1 MIKLKDILKELNV
14 GDELFTDLSV
24 EDYNHRVYRYSK
36 ELPSLLSKWGL
47 KGEENT
53 KEEDKLLVN
62 ISKYIETANSKNKRN
77 LAPYLNELLALK
89 SKFPYILDPFYSK
102 KNIKEIYR
110 GMSLNLDKVAPLFE
124 KWWEE
129 NEEKP
134 LDEIF
139 SELRK
144 KSTPN
149 FAPSPLKAFA
159 QGIYYGN
166 QGKNLNSDYGT
177 PEGFEYNQMVKSRNK
192 DFMSF
197 SIDLRVAGDF
207 ATEVSNDPY
216 IPPNSIGVVVGIN
229 ALDNSSKLLFNPDF
243 LNTMRKDNEDEIM
256 YVGNEIFA
264 NKIYLTNYDSIFR
277 VLMKL
282 YDKA

>member
-1 MIKLKDILKELNV
+1 MIKLKDILKELEV

-24 EDYNHRVYRYSK
+24 EDYNHEVYLYSK

-62 ISKYIETANSKNKRN
+62 ISKYIETANPKHKGN
-77 LAPYLNELLALK
+77 LSPYLNELLALK

-102 KNIKEIYR
+102 KNIKGIYR
-110 GMSLNLDKVAPLFE
+110 GMSLKINKVAPLFE
-124 KWWEE
+124 KWWSESGQ
-129 NEEKP
+129 KP

-144 KSTPN
+144 KFTPN
-149 FAPSPLKAFA
+149 WASFDLGAFA
-159 QGIYYGN
+159 TEIYYG
-166 QGKNLNSDYGT
+166 KKWKPLPD
-177 PEGFEYNQMVKSRNK
+177 FEYNQMVKSRNK

-207 ATEVSNDPY
+207 ATGVSNHQYD
-216 IPPNSIGVVVGIN
+216 IPANSVGVVVGIN

-243 LNTMRKDNEDEIM
+243 LNAMRKDDENEII

-264 NKIYLTNYDSIFR
+264 NKIYLTNKDSVVR
-277 VLMKL
+277 VLKNL

>member
-1 MIKLKDILKELNV
+1 MIKLKDILKELEV
-14 GDELFTDLSV
+14 GDELFTDLFV
-24 EDYNHRVYRYSK
+24 EDYNYRVNLYSK

-53 KEEDKLLVN
+53 KEEDKLLDN
-62 ISKYIETANSKNKRN
+62 IAKYIEIANSKNKGN
-77 LAPYLNELLALK
+77 LSPYLNELLSLK

-110 GMSLNLDKVAPLFE
+110 GMSLKTNKVAPLFE
-124 KWWEE
+124 KWWSKSGQ
-129 NEEKP
+129 KP

-144 KSTPN
+144 KFTPN
-149 FAPSPLKAFA
+149 WAPSPLEAFA
-159 QGIYYGN
+159 EGIYFGDKWKPL
-166 QGKNLNSDYGT
+166 Q
-177 PEGFEYNQMVKSRNK
+177 GFEYNQMVKSRNE

-197 SIDLRVAGDF
+197 SIDLEIAGDF
-207 ATEVSNDPY
+207 AIGVSNDPD
-216 IPPNSIGVVVGIN
+216 IPEDSVGVVVGAN

-243 LNTMRKDNEDEIM
+243 LNTMRRDNEEEIM

-264 NKIYLTNYDSIFR
+264 NKIYLTNRFSIFR
-277 VLMKL
+277 VLKNL

>member
-1 MIKLKDILKELNV
+1 MIKLKDILKELDYGN
-14 GDELFTDLSV
+14 ELFTDLSV
-24 EDYNHRVYRYSK
+24 EDYNHEVYLYSK

-62 ISKYIETANSKNKRN
+62 ISKYIETANSKHKGN
-77 LAPYLNELLALK
+77 LSPYLNELLALK

-110 GMSLNLDKVAPLFE
+110 GMSLKINKVAPLFE

-144 KSTPN
+144 KYTPN
-149 FAPSPLKAFA
+149 FAPSPLGAFA
-159 QGIYYGN
+159 EVIYSDGN
-166 QGKNLNSDYGT
+166 QGKNLNK
-177 PEGFEYNQMVKSRNK
+177 GFEYNQMVKSRNK

-207 ATEVSNDPY
+207 ATGVNNDNLPTDMV
-216 IPPNSIGVVVGIN
+216 GVVVGIN

-277 VLMKL
+277 VLKNL

>member
-1 MIKLKDILKELNV
+1 MIKLKDILKELEV
-14 GDELFTDLSV
+14 GNELFADLSI
-24 EDYNHRVYRYSK
+24 DDRTNNHRVYLYSK
-36 ELPSLLSKWGL
+36 KLPSLLSKWGL

-53 KEEDKLLVN
+53 KEEDKLIVN
-62 ISKYIETANSKNKRN
+62 IARYIEIANSKNKGN
-77 LAPYLNELLALK
+77 LAPYLNELLSLK

-102 KNIKEIYR
+102 KNIKEMYR
-110 GMSLNLDKVAPLFE
+110 GMSLNIDKVASLFE
-124 KWWEE
+124 KWWSKSGQ
-129 NEEKP
+129 KP

-144 KSTPN
+144 KSNPYLVL
-149 FAPSPLKAFA
+149 SPLGDFA
-159 QGIYYGN
+159 EGIYYGDKWKPLP
-166 QGKNLNSDYGT
+166 GI
-177 PEGFEYNQMVKSRNK
+177 EYNQMIKSRNK

-197 SIDLRVAGDF
+197 SINSRVAGDF
-207 ATEVSNDPY
+207 ATSVSHDDKLPED
-216 IPPNSIGVVVGIN
+216 SVGVVVGAN

-243 LNTMRKDNEDEIM
+243 LNTMRSDNEDEIM

-277 VLMKL
+277 VLKNL

>member
-53 KEEDKLLVN
+53 KEENKLLVN
-62 ISKYIETANSKNKRN
+62 ISKYIETANSKNKGN

-124 KWWEE
+124 KWWSKSGQ
-129 NEEKP
+129 KP

-144 KSTPN
+144 KYTPN
-149 FAPSPLKAFA
+149 FAPSPLGAFA
-159 QGIYYGN
+159 EAIYYG
-166 QGKNLNSDYGT
+166 KKWKPL
-177 PEGFEYNQMVKSRNK
+177 PGFEYNQMVKSRNK

-207 ATEVSNDPY
+207 ATGVSNDPD
-216 IPPNSIGVVVGIN
+216 IPANSVGVVVGIN

-277 VLMKL
+277 VLKNL

>member
-1 MIKLKDILKELNV
+1 MIKLKDILKELEV

-24 EDYNHRVYRYSK
+24 EDYNHRVYLYSK

-62 ISKYIETANSKNKRN
+62 ISKYIEFASLKHKGN
-77 LAPYLNELLALK
+77 LSPYLNELLSLK

-110 GMSLNLDKVAPLFE
+110 GMSLKINKVAPLFE
-124 KWWEE
+124 KWWSESGQ
-129 NEEKP
+129 KP

-144 KSTPN
+144 KFTPN
-149 FAPSPLKAFA
+149 WASSPLGAFA
-159 QGIYYGN
+159 TEIYYG
-166 QGKNLNSDYGT
+166 KKWKPL
-177 PEGFEYNQMVKSRNK
+177 PGFEYNQMVKSRNK

-197 SIDLRVAGDF
+197 SIDSRIAGDF
-207 ATEVSNDPY
+207 ATGVTNDPD
-216 IPPNSIGVVVGIN
+216 IPEDSIGVVVGAN

-243 LNTMRKDNEDEIM
+243 LNTMRKDDE
-256 YVGNEIFA
+256 NEIIYVDNEILA
-264 NKIYLTNYDSIFR
+264 NKIYLTNRDSIVR
-277 VLMKL
+277 VLDNL
-282 YDKA
+282 YLVWFNRL

>member
-1 MIKLKDILKELNV
+1 
-14 GDELFTDLSV
+14 
-24 EDYNHRVYRYSK
+24 
-36 ELPSLLSKWGL
+36 
-47 KGEENT
+47 
-53 KEEDKLLVN
+53 
-62 ISKYIETANSKNKRN
+62 
-77 LAPYLNELLALK
+77 
-89 SKFPYILDPFYSK
+89 
-102 KNIKEIYR
+102 
-110 GMSLNLDKVAPLFE
+110 MSLKINKVAPLFE

-144 KSTPN
+144 KYTPN
-149 FAPSPLKAFA
+149 FAPSPLGAFA
-159 QGIYYGN
+159 EVIYSDGN
-166 QGKNLNSDYGT
+166 QGKNLNK
-177 PEGFEYNQMVKSRNK
+177 GFEYNQMVKSRNK

-207 ATEVSNDPY
+207 ATGVNNDNLPTDMV
-216 IPPNSIGVVVGIN
+216 GVVVGIN

-277 VLMKL
+277 VLKNL

>member
-1 MIKLKDILKELNV
+1 MIKLKDILKELEV
-14 GDELFTDLSV
+14 GDELFADSSIDDRTN
-24 EDYNHRVYRYSK
+24 NHRVYLYSK

-62 ISKYIETANSKNKRN
+62 IGKYVEFASLKHKGN
-77 LAPYLNELLALK
+77 LSPYLNELLSLK

-110 GMSLNLDKVAPLFE
+110 GMSLKINKVAPLFE
-124 KWWEE
+124 KGWDESGQ
-129 NEEKP
+129 KP

-149 FAPSPLKAFA
+149 FAPYSTFA
-159 QGIYYGN
+159 EEIYFG
-166 QGKNLNSDYGT
+166 GKGWKTLQ
-177 PEGFEYNQMVKSRNK
+177 GFEYNQMVKSRNK

-197 SIDLRVAGDF
+197 SINLRIAGDF
-207 ATEVSNDPY
+207 ATGVGNDYDLPAD
-216 IPPNSIGVVVGIN
+216 SVGVVVGAN

-243 LNTMRKDNEDEIM
+243 LNTMRRDNEDEII

-264 NKIYLTNYDSIFR
+264 NEIYLTSYDSIFR
-277 VLMKL
+277 VLKNL
-282 YDKA
+282 YDKAYKKSL

>member
-1 MIKLKDILKELNV
+1 MIKLKDILKELDYGN
-14 GDELFTDLSV
+14 ELFTDLSV
-24 EDYNHRVYRYSK
+24 EDYNHEVYLYSK

-62 ISKYIETANSKNKRN
+62 ISKYIETANSKHKGN
-77 LAPYLNELLALK
+77 LSPYLNELLALK

-110 GMSLNLDKVAPLFE
+110 GMSLKINKVAPLFE

-144 KSTPN
+144 KYTPN
-149 FAPSPLKAFA
+149 FAPSPLGAFA
-159 QGIYYGN
+159 EVIYYGN
-166 QGKNLNSDYGT
+166 QGKNLNK
-177 PEGFEYNQMVKSRNK
+177 GFEYNQMVKSRNK

-207 ATEVSNDPY
+207 ATGVNNDNLPTDMV
-216 IPPNSIGVVVGIN
+216 GVVVGIN

-277 VLMKL
+277 VLKNL

>member
-1 MIKLKDILKELNV
+1 MIKLKDILKELEV
-14 GDELFTDLSV
+14 GDELFTDLSI
-24 EDYNHRVYRYSK
+24 DDRTNNHRVYRYSK

-62 ISKYIETANSKNKRN
+62 IGKYVEFASLKHKGN
-77 LAPYLNELLALK
+77 LSPYLNELLSLK

-110 GMSLNLDKVAPLFE
+110 GMTLKINKVAPLFE
-124 KWWEE
+124 KWW
-129 NEEKP
+129 NEGSSSSFVESGGKP

-149 FAPSPLKAFA
+149 FAPSPLGAFA
-159 QGIYYGN
+159 EAIYYGN
-166 QGKNLNSDYGT
+166 APN
-177 PEGFEYNQMVKSRNK
+177 FEYNQMVKSRNK

-197 SIDLRVAGDF
+197 SIDKLIAGDF
-207 ATEVSNDPY
+207 ATGVTNDPD
-216 IPPNSIGVVVGIN
+216 IPEDSIGVVVGAN

-277 VLMKL
+277 VLKKL

>member
-62 ISKYIETANSKNKRN
+62 ISKYIETANSKHKGN
-77 LAPYLNELLALK
+77 LSPYLNELLALK

-124 KWWEE
+124 KWWSKSGQ
-129 NEEKP
+129 KP

-144 KSTPN
+144 KYTPN
-149 FAPSPLKAFA
+149 FAPSPLGAFA
-159 QGIYYGN
+159 EAIYYE
-166 QGKNLNSDYGT
+166 KKWKPL
-177 PEGFEYNQMVKSRNK
+177 PGFEYNQMVKSRNK

-207 ATEVSNDPY
+207 AIGVSNNPD
-216 IPPNSIGVVVGIN
+216 IPANSVGVVVGIN

-277 VLMKL
+277 VLKNL